1 MPLSKLQWLAQNAQR
16 AGWRSVAALVLQ
28 QRTEIEP

>member
-1 MPLSKLQWLAQNAQR
+1 MPLAKLQWLAENAQR

-28 QRTEIEP
+28 KRMEGGQ